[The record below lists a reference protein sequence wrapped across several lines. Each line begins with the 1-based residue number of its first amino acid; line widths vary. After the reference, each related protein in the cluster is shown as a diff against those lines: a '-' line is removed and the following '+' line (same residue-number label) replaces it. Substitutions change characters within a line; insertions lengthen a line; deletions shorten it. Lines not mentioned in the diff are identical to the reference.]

1 MSDQRPLNRSYLSI
15 LASFFEA
22 GGSGSLDHH
31 ARVMVGAA
39 KHPLAGDASTWM
51 ALVARGY
58 VAGEDGRIMLTDA
71 GRAAAEAVI
80 AGRTREAVQ

>member
-1 MSDQRPLNRSYLSI
+1 MSELRPLNRSYLSI
-15 LASFFEA
+15 LASLYEA
-22 GGSGSLDHH
+22 GGSGDLDHH
-31 ARVMVGAA
+31 ARIMVGAA
-39 KHPLAGDASTWM
+39 KHPLAGDAPTWL

-80 AGRTREAVQ
+80 AGRTRESVQ